1 MELLSFFSI
10 KKMFRSSDLLRNQ
23 CKGRNERN
31 VCKGKK
37 NYAKSCTLRVLLW
50 QPIFNGMGKSNSNF
64 ISDFFF
70 FGNTFAA
77 GEANFGQAMYRSLE
91 RSPQD
96 TRYGFDLYSAQA
108 SLICLTARWSLLQ
121 RLSAFWI
128 ISFEVHKVF
137 WIRFSSWES
146 FIGFYSWC
154 YPISEIIACL
164 STVGVRISWKSCV
177 GKGAFAEIRSS
188 ASYLAC
194 VIILY
199 RG

>member
-1 MELLSFFSI
+1 MQGKEREKRLKREKIMLNPARCVYYFDNRFLMAWEKVIPISF
-10 KKMFRSSDLLRNQ
+10 
-23 CKGRNERN
+23 
-31 VCKGKK
+31 
-37 NYAKSCTLRVLLW
+37 
-50 QPIFNGMGKSNSNF
+50 PIFWG
-64 ISDFFF
+64 
-70 FGNTFAA
+70 GNAFAA
-77 GEANFGQAMYRSLE
+77 GEANFGQAMYRSIE

-108 SLICLTARWSLLQ
+108 SLICLTARWSLLR

-128 ISFEVHKVF
+128 MSLEIVKVF
-137 WIRFSSWES
+137 WIRFCSWES
-146 FIGFYSWC
+146 FIGFYIWY
-154 YPISEIIACL
+154 YPISEIIAWL
-164 STVGVRISWKSCV
+164 FTVGVRISWKSCV

>member
-10 KKMFRSSDLLRNQ
+10 KKMFRSPDLQ
-23 CKGRNERN
+23 GKERE
-31 VCKGKK
+31 KRLKREK

-64 ISDFFF
+64 ISDFLF
-70 FGNTFAA
+70 FGNAFAA

-91 RSPQD
+91 RWPQD

-108 SLICLTARWSLLQ
+108 SLICLTARWSLLR

-128 ISFEVHKVF
+128 ISFEIDKVF

-146 FIGFYSWC
+146 FIVFYIWC

-164 STVGVRISWKSCV
+164 FTVGVRISWKICV
-177 GKGAFAEIRSS
+177 GKGAFAEIPSS